1 MISKKNIQLLL
12 GIGLLLVASYYLA
25 IQKTLILK
33 NQSDR
38 LQSQSEQYRNIP
50 NKLNLLRQKNVYFD
64 SILTNM
70 DFNDTSIQNNLIRII
85 NQEAKKNKVKVMDF
99 NQPHLFQIGE
109 TNEYTYSF
117 DLSGNFVDI
126 LRVANEIELKGNFG
140 EIIHLNFEKKKDYK
154 TSKSFLTTT
163 ILMQQVK

>member
-12 GIGLLLVASYYLA
+12 GIGLLLLASYYLA
-25 IQKTLILK
+25 INKTLILK
-33 NQSDR
+33 KESDK
-38 LQSQSEQYRNIP
+38 LQSQSEQFNNIP
-50 NKLNLLRQKNVYFD
+50 KRLNILKQKNIYFD
-64 SILTNM
+64 SILNHL
-70 DFNDTSIQNNLIRII
+70 DFNDTSIQNSLIRLI
-85 NQEAKKNKVKVMDF
+85 NQEAKKNQVKVMDF

-126 LRVANEIELKGNFG
+126 LKVANEIELKGNFG

-154 TSKSFLTTT
+154 TSKSYLTTS

>member
-1 MISKKNIQLLL
+1 
-12 GIGLLLVASYYLA
+12 
-25 IQKTLILK
+25 
-33 NQSDR
+33 
-38 LQSQSEQYRNIP
+38 
-50 NKLNLLRQKNVYFD
+50 
-64 SILTNM
+64 M

-126 LRVANEIELKGNFG
+126 LKVANEIELKGNFG
-140 EIIHLNFEKKKDYK
+140 EIIHFNFEKKKDYK
-154 TSKSFLTTT
+154 TSKSYLTTT